1 MIQALA
7 LVANVEETA
16 AIEGVYNDAGGSIV
30 LRERE
35 NFWRHSRPSFFR
47 YYPVLSIGPVRTDKC
62 ILRRIFRESVNCIQ
76 SSIGL
81 NRHMTI
87 AVVVL
92 LLVGGDER

>member
-47 YYPVLSIGPVRTDKC
+47 YYPVLSIGPV
-62 ILRRIFRESVNCIQ
+62 LFRESVNCIQ